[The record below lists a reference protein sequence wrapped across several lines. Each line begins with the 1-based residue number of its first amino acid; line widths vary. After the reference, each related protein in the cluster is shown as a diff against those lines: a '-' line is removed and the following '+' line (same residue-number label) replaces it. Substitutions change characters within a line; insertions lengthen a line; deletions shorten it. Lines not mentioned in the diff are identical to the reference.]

1 MCSDYTHT
9 YLNVDILLVVHTGCR
24 GCKVEV
30 DGSVVILV
38 LLDQHL
44 TQPLGPAQE
53 GGGEGL
59 VREVRHDRA
68 LALLALTTD
77 TDWGEVR

>member
-1 MCSDYTHT
+1 MWIY
-9 YLNVDILLVVHTGCR
+9 YLLVVSTGCR
-24 GCKVEV
+24 SCKVEV

-59 VREVRHDRA
+59 VREVRHHRA
-68 LALLALTTD
+68 LALALASSNY
-77 TDWGEVR
+77 RH

>member
-1 MCSDYTHT
+1 MIPIR
-9 YLNVDILLVVHTGCR
+9 VIDILLVVSTGVGSCE
-24 GCKVEV
+24 VEV

-59 VREVRHDRA
+59 VREVCHDRA
-68 LALLALTTD
+68 LALTLASSNY
-77 TDWGEVR
+77 RH

>member
-1 MCSDYTHT
+1 MGSDDTHT
-9 YLNVDILLVVHTGCR
+9 YLTVDILLVVSTG
-24 GCKVEV
+24 GVSCKVEV

-44 TQPLGPAQE
+44 AQPLGPAQE

-59 VREVRHDRA
+59 VREVRHDN
-68 LALLALTTD
+68 TS
-77 TDWGEVR
+77 

>member
-1 MCSDYTHT
+1 MCLHDVT
-9 YLNVDILLVVHTGCR
+9 IILVVHTGGGGC
-24 GCKVEV
+24 CKVEV

-59 VREVRHDRA
+59 VREVSHSK
-68 LALLALTTD
+68 L
-77 TDWGEVR
+77 

>member
-1 MCSDYTHT
+1 MLIY
-9 YLNVDILLVVHTGCR
+9 LLVVHTGGG

-30 DGSVVILV
+30 DGGVVILI

-59 VREVRHDRA
+59 VREVCHDRA
-68 LALLALTTD
+68 LTLALD
-77 TDWGEVR
+77 SSNYRH

>member
-9 YLNVDILLVVHTGCR
+9 YLNVDILLVINTGGG

-59 VREVRHDRA
+59 VREVRHHRA
-68 LALLALTTD
+68 LTLALAVTSF
-77 TDWGEVR
+77 RH

>member
-1 MCSDYTHT
+1 MSSDDTHT
-9 YLNVDILLVVHTGCR
+9 YLNVDILLVINTGVG

-30 DGSVVILV
+30 DGGVVILV

-59 VREVRHDRA
+59 VRVVRHDRS
-68 LALLALTTD
+68 LPLALT
-77 TDWGEVR
+77 RASSNYRH

>member
-1 MCSDYTHT
+1 MLIY
-9 YLNVDILLVVHTGCR
+9 YLLVVHTGV
-24 GCKVEV
+24 GSCKVEV

-59 VREVRHDRA
+59 VRVVRHDRA
-68 LALLALTTD
+68 LALTLAVTSF
-77 TDWGEVR
+77 RH

>member
-1 MCSDYTHT
+1 MTSDDTHT
-9 YLNVDILLVVHTGCR
+9 YLTVDILLVVSTGGGGC
-24 GCKVEV
+24 CKVEV

-44 TQPLGPAQE
+44 AQPLGPAKE

-59 VREVRHDRA
+59 VREVCHD
-68 LALLALTTD
+68 
-77 TDWGEVR
+77 

>member
-1 MCSDYTHT
+1 MCSDYTHI
-9 YLNVDILLVVHTGCR
+9 YLNVDILLVLVVSTGVG

-59 VREVRHDRA
+59 VREVRHD
-68 LALLALTTD
+68 
-77 TDWGEVR
+77 

>member
-1 MCSDYTHT
+1 MSSDDTHT
-9 YLNVDILLVVHTGCR
+9 YLTVDILLVVNTG
-24 GCKVEV
+24 GVSCKVEV

-59 VREVRHDRA
+59 VREVRHSK
-68 LALLALTTD
+68 LL
-77 TDWGEVR
+77 

>member
-1 MCSDYTHT
+1 MKPMQIYT
-9 YLNVDILLVVHTGCR
+9 LIDILLVVNTGGG

-59 VREVRHDRA
+59 VREVGHD
-68 LALLALTTD
+68 
-77 TDWGEVR
+77 

>member
-1 MCSDYTHT
+1 MLRD
-9 YLNVDILLVVHTGCR
+9 VMIILVVSTGGGGC
-24 GCKVEV
+24 CKVEV

-44 TQPLGPAQE
+44 TQPLGPAKE

-59 VREVRHDRA
+59 VREVSHSK
-68 LALLALTTD
+68 L
-77 TDWGEVR
+77 

>member
-1 MCSDYTHT
+1 MIPLQIYM
-9 YLNVDILLVVHTGCR
+9 LIDILLVVNTGGGGC
-24 GCKVEV
+24 CKVEV

-59 VREVRHDRA
+59 VREVRHSK
-68 LALLALTTD
+68 L
-77 TDWGEVR
+77 

>member
-1 MCSDYTHT
+1 MCSDYTHI
-9 YLNVDILLVVHTGCR
+9 YLNVDILLVLVVSTGVG

-59 VREVRHDRA
+59 VSEVRHGQTSE
-68 LALLALTTD
+68 L
-77 TDWGEVR
+77 

>member
-1 MCSDYTHT
+1 MKPMQIYT
-9 YLNVDILLVVHTGCR
+9 LIDILLVVNTGGG

-59 VREVRHDRA
+59 VREVRHSE
-68 LALLALTTD
+68 L
-77 TDWGEVR
+77 

>member
-1 MCSDYTHT
+1 MCLHDV
-9 YLNVDILLVVHTGCR
+9 LILLVVSTGCR

-30 DGSVVILV
+30 DGGVVILV

-59 VREVRHDRA
+59 VRVVRHDRA
-68 LALLALTTD
+68 LTLALSLD
-77 TDWGEVR
+77 SSNYRH